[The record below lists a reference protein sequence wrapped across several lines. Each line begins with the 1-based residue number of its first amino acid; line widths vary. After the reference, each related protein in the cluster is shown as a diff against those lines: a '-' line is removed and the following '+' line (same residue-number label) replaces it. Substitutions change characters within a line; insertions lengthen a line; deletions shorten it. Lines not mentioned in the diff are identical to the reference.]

1 MSWIPVNEESH
12 FPIQNIPFGVFSTAG
27 GKPRAG
33 TAIGDFVVDLASL
46 FNAGLFSDLGFA
58 SNVFEESTLNS
69 FMQLNK
75 SVWTNTRNRLISLL
89 AVGGDNRLESNEAL
103 RSTAII
109 PANHVTMHLPA
120 NIGDYTDF
128 YSSREHA
135 TNVGIMFRGVDNALQ
150 PNWLHLPVGYHGR
163 SSSVVISGTDVVR
176 PSGQVQLDKVDASK
190 GSIFS
195 PCRLLDYELEM
206 GFFVG
211 GQGNAMGKPLKIT
224 EAENNIFGVVLLN
237 DWSARDIQA
246 WEYVPLGPF
255 TAKNFATSISAWVV
269 TIDALNDFRCSTS
282 AGPEQNNPVPLP
294 YLIDPDYARSTFDVR
309 LEVALTPKEDT
320 VASVISVGNLRCMYW
335 NMKQQL
341 VHHSITGC
349 PMRAGDLLG
358 SGTISGPDETS
369 YGSMLELSWRGAK
382 DIKLKGDKTR
392 KFLQDG
398 DTVTMT
404 GYAQGNGYRV
414 GFGSVSGKI
423 LPAYDFS
430 A

>member
-12 FPIQNIPFGVFSTAG
+12 FPIQNIPFGVFSTPG
-27 GKPRAG
+27 SKPRVG
-33 TAIGDFVVDLASL
+33 TAIGDFVVDLSVL
-46 FNAGLFSDLGFA
+46 FSEGLFSDLGFA

-69 FMQLNK
+69 FMQLDK
-75 SVWTNTRNRLISLL
+75 SVWTNTRSRLISLL
-89 AVGGDNRLESNEAL
+89 AVGGDNRLESNESL
-103 RSTAII
+103 RARAIF

-120 NIGDYTDF
+120 HIGDYTDF

-135 TNVGIMFRGVDNALQ
+135 TNVGIMFRGVENALQ

-195 PCRLLDYELEM
+195 PCKLLDYELEM

-211 GQGNAMGKPLKIT
+211 GQGNPMGKPIKIT

-309 LEVALTPKEDT
+309 LEVR
-320 VASVISVGNLRCMYW
+320 SVMFDSMYF
-335 NMKQQL
+335 
-341 VHHSITGC
+341 SCGC
-349 PMRAGDLLG
+349 FRLL
-358 SGTISGPDETS
+358 
-369 YGSMLELSWRGAK
+369 
-382 DIKLKGDKTR
+382 
-392 KFLQDG
+392 
-398 DTVTMT
+398 
-404 GYAQGNGYRV
+404 
-414 GFGSVSGKI
+414 
-423 LPAYDFS
+423 
-430 A
+430 